1 MRQTTEIPKI
11 FHRIW
16 FGPPM
21 PPLFEEFGETWAKLH
36 PDWEMRLWNEGNL
49 FPLANWDLFDNA
61 GTISP
66 GFEGQLRS
74 DIARYEIL
82 AKYGGVYI
90 DVDFECYKP
99 IDELLEGVE
108 CFLAWEI
115 QGQVANNAIMGAVPD
130 HPFLWDLVLSLPR
143 RCRDGASVRPSQLT
157 GPRCVT
163 ERLRKW
169 TGREVKMLPEAWF
182 YRIGCKELDRLS
194 EPVHPNEYARHYW
207 NNQHRMRKKTICR

>member
-1 MRQTTEIPKI
+1 MPQTTEIPRI
-11 FHRIW
+11 IHRIW

-21 PPLFEEFGETWAKLH
+21 PALFEEFASTWAELH
-36 PDWEMRLWNEGNL
+36 PAWEMRLWTEENL
-49 FPLANWDLFDNA
+49 FPLQNWDLFENA

-82 AKYGGVYI
+82 LKFGGVYV
-90 DVDFECYKP
+90 DVDYECYKP
-99 IDELLEGVE
+99 IDPLLEGVD

-115 QGQVANNAIMGAVPD
+115 QGAVVNNAIMGAIPN
-130 HPFLWDLVLSLPR
+130 HPFLADLVLSLPK
-143 RCRDGASVRPSQLT
+143 RCREAESQRPSQLT

-163 ERLRKW
+163 DRIRRWRGE
-169 TGREVKMLPEAWF
+169 EVHIFPQSWF
-182 YRIGCKELDRLS
+182 YRIGCKELDRLGD
-194 EPVHPNEYARHYW
+194 PVHPDEVARHYW